1 MYITLTAFK
10 TVVYKMT
17 SDCVINLT
25 SVLIQFCVSVVV
37 EGKPQFLSSQFQEWK
52 GSSRKH
58 RVFEKQDEP
67 WHWRTVSNQNTS
79 QRKRKTPSH

>member
-25 SVLIQFCVSVVV
+25 SVLIQSCVSVVV
-37 EGKPQFLSSQFQEWK
+37 EGKPVSQLSVSGVERQQQEAQ
-52 GSSRKH
+52 G
-58 RVFEKQDEP
+58 
-67 WHWRTVSNQNTS
+67 VSEAG
-79 QRKRKTPSH
+79 